1 MSEIMDGSK
10 QKIAEGKPSLWKVL
24 MNKRMLICIFNGFTA
39 GLPLYFLAQL
49 IPAWLR
55 SESVDLKT
63 IGFFGLVLLPFSFKY
78 LWAPFLDRYV
88 PPFLGRRR
96 GWMMVSQIGL
106 LIFMITLAVLNPQE
120 DIHIIVYVGLA
131 IGFFSATQD
140 IVLDAYRRELL
151 PDNELGLGSSFYAN
165 AYRVAGFIPGGLGL
179 ILSDYMP
186 WSMVFIVV
194 SLFMF
199 VGIIHTFVINE
210 VATEVPPPKSLQ
222 EAVVEPFKEFFLRDG
237 FKSGLL
243 ILLFIFFYKFG
254 DTVATALIT
263 PFYLD
268 VGFSKTIIGTV
279 AKVVGLWSM
288 LFGGFVGGLL
298 MYRMGINKALW
309 VFGVVQVMS
318 IFGFAILSEV
328 GANVWVLGGVVA
340 FEYLGVGLGSAALMA
355 FIAKSTNKKFT
366 GTQLALLSSLFAIPK
381 SFSGILAG
389 ILVEGI
395 KEKDGIFYTLLGN
408 VSGIGYTNFFFFCAV
423 LAIPGM
429 ILLIWVAPW
438 NADENTN
445 NQNSVSIKEGA

>member
-1 MSEIMDGSK
+1 
-10 QKIAEGKPSLWKVL
+10 
-24 MNKRMLICIFNGFTA
+24 MLICIFNGFTA

-96 GWMMVSQIGL
+96 GWMMVSQVAL
-106 LIFMITLAVLNPQE
+106 LAFMVSLALLKPQE
-120 DIHIIVYVGLA
+120 NIEIILYVGLA

-151 PDNELGLGSSFYAN
+151 PDNELGLGNSFYAN

-179 ILSDYMP
+179 ILADFMP

-194 SLFMF
+194 SLFML
-199 VGIIHTFVINE
+199 VGIIHTFVIAE
-210 VATEVPPPKSLQ
+210 IDTQVPPPKSLR

-237 FKSGLL
+237 FKSGVL

-268 VGFSKTIIGTV
+268 MGFSKTIIGTV

-288 LFGGFVGGLL
+288 LIGGGVGGLM

-309 VFGVVQVMS
+309 GFGVVQVLS
-318 IFGFAILSEV
+318 IFGFALLSEV

-389 ILVEGI
+389 VLVEGI
-395 KEKDGIFYTLLGN
+395 TEKDGMFYSVLGTVN
-408 VSGIGYTNFFFFCAV
+408 GIGYTNFFYVCAL

-429 ILLIWVAPW
+429 VLLIWVAPW
-438 NADENTN
+438 GAD
-445 NQNSVSIKEGA
+445 QQIKARMS